1 MVLFSVAGYLGYT
14 GCTYTVYK
22 LHVHTLCINYM
33 CLSLYINYMYLLQQ
47 VPGYLQL
54 HQVTVTPGY
63 LQLQQVTCSY
73 TWLLTVTPGY
83 LQLQQVTYSY
93 SRLLAELYV
102 TRCNCK

>member
-1 MVLFSVAGYLGYT
+1 
-14 GCTYTVYK
+14 
-22 LHVHTLCINYM
+22 M

-73 TWLLTVTPGY
+73 TWLLTVTAGY
-83 LQLQQVTYSY
+83 LQLQQVTCSY
-93 SRLLAELYV
+93 TWLHTVLRKFMVLNQALSRVGGPLKHVQACFSARKDL
-102 TRCNCK
+102 